1 MINRILRGLAAASM
15 MLLAASAAQAQVGTT
30 TGAIRGKT
38 VTASGTPLANVL
50 VTCRDAN
57 TGLERSTRTNAQ
69 GAYVLPLLPPGTFT
83 VRAQLIGYRPDS
95 LTNISV
101 NLGETANAT
110 LTMTEVVVQ
119 LATVT
124 VGTEREKLDA
134 TSAAVSQSVSR
145 TEIENLP
152 SQGRDFTDFINL
164 SGLVNPNPE
173 RTTGGQFSIAGGRPS
188 QTSIQIDGVDANN
201 SFFGENRGG
210 SRIPFE
216 FSLESIREFQIITS
230 GYDVEYG
237 NYSGGVVNVVT
248 RGGTNRYEGSLYAN
262 YTGRGLT
269 GKDFAG
275 KSAANFDV
283 EQYAARWSGPISRD
297 KSFFLFSID
306 GQRRREPVVPL
317 QPNYFLNKLDASGN
331 PAPDSAGAA
340 NLAAFQDILKTKYGI
355 TDVTKDY
362 QNFQTTND
370 VITLFGRL
378 DFNLSNTQH
387 LSVRENFATHHNN
400 NLFSPSFDFSY
411 GFARA
416 ENLADLSSSLV
427 SELQSVVSSNSF
439 NVLRLQASYEGRPRN
454 GHDLRP
460 SLFVTNIGDGQSA
473 GFGGTFVS
481 LNNDLIERKVQ
492 LVDNFTRQMGD
503 HTFKVGANLIYSHL
517 YNSFVGPTGS
527 VDNTTG
533 AYTFA
538 SLADLSAM
546 NPSSYTRSETVD
558 GRVPTSVFNVGEYGV
573 YGQDVWRASRT

>member
-1 MINRILRGLAAASM
+1 M
-15 MLLAASAAQAQVGTT
+15 
-30 TGAIRGKT
+30 
-38 VTASGTPLANVL
+38 
-50 VTCRDAN
+50 
-57 TGLERSTRTNAQ
+57 
-69 GAYVLPLLPPGTFT
+69 
-83 VRAQLIGYRPDS
+83 
-95 LTNISV
+95 
-101 NLGETANAT
+101 
-110 LTMTEVVVQ
+110 
-119 LATVT
+119 
-124 VGTEREKLDA
+124 
-134 TSAAVSQSVSR
+134 
-145 TEIENLP
+145 
-152 SQGRDFTDFINL
+152 
-164 SGLVNPNPE
+164 
-173 RTTGGQFSIAGGRPS
+173 
-188 QTSIQIDGVDANN
+188 
-201 SFFGENRGG
+201 
-210 SRIPFE
+210 
-216 FSLESIREFQIITS
+216 
-230 GYDVEYG
+230 
-237 NYSGGVVNVVT
+237 
-248 RGGTNRYEGSLYAN
+248 
-262 YTGRGLT
+262 
-269 GKDFAG
+269 
-275 KSAANFDV
+275 
-283 EQYAARWSGPISRD
+283 
-297 KSFFLFSID
+297 
-306 GQRRREPVVPL
+306 VPL

-573 YGQDVWRASRT
+573 YGQDVWRASPNLTTTLGLRYDLESFINNPQRVIDAERAFGVHSGTAPTDKNNVSPRLSLAYDVHGDGSAVIRAGVGYFYGRRYHDDACDRAPSHLCLFVAGAFAQSQAARRSGLVVWFGASSSGGVQRQQTVG